1 MTAIIIFFVLHWY
14 LSLFSQTF
22 FLHRYAAH
30 QLFTMNKFWERFFYF
45 FTWFTQGSSYLSPR
59 AYAILHRMH
68 HEYSDTE
75 LDPHSP
81 HHTENLF
88 TMMWKTKK
96 IYQGYAN
103 RVVAPEPKYEKNL
116 PVWTSFDNFTDNWI
130 VRISWGVAY
139 TLFYIYFAEGMWY
152 LYFLLPIHYL
162 MGPVHGAI
170 VNWCGHKYGY
180 ANFDNK
186 DKSKNSLWFDFLL
199 GGELF
204 QNNHHKYAARLN
216 FATKWFELDPTYP
229 VIKFL
234 DLVKIIK
241 INKLETAA

>member
-1 MTAIIIFFVLHWY
+1 MTAVIIFFVLHWY

-30 QLFTMNKFWERFFYF
+30 GLFSMNKFWEKFFYL
-45 FTWFTQGSSYLSPR
+45 FTYITQGSSYLIPR

-68 HEYSDTE
+68 HEHSDTE
-75 LDPHSP
+75 HDPHSP

-88 TMMWKTKK
+88 TMMWKTKA
-96 IYQGYAN
+96 IYQSYAN
-103 RVVAPEPKYEKNL
+103 YAIDPEPKYAKNL
-116 PVWTSFDNFTDNWI
+116 PVWKAVDDLGDSWFS
-130 VRISWGVAY
+130 RIGWGTLYV
-139 TLFYIYFAEGMWY
+139 LFYMYFLPAGAWY
-152 LYFLLPIHYL
+152 MYFLLPIHFL

-186 DKSKNSLWFDFLL
+186 DRSKNSLWFDFLL

-229 VIKFL
+229 IVKFL
-234 DLVKIIK
+234 NAVKIIK
-241 INKLETAA
+241 INKLATF